1 MKLLRRKGDKS
12 PGGKPR
18 PVDSEE
24 NGPLITHRLTMGLTR
39 AEKLSLMLA
48 SSRAARAVEVADLL
62 GGMYLYDWDRLSKF
76 WPDAMHDATESLLRR
91 ICRIS
96 PQRWHYWIELYDSQR
111 QAGGRLRSW
120 RALQRLAL
128 MREDEPAKKKPLPQ
142 SAALRA
148 IFAQAERL
156 APFRDFVGEKR
167 IPVLTTECVLLCIVR
182 NSVSIGSELSRKL
195 LETDLDIV
203 KLERAA
209 LTPSRPPLR

>member
-18 PVDSEE
+18 SAGAEE
-24 NGPLITHRLTMGLTR
+24 TDPLVTHRLTMSLTR
-39 AEKLSLMLA
+39 AQKLAFMLA
-48 SSRAARAVEVADLL
+48 NSRAARAVEVADLL
-62 GGMYLYDWDRLSKF
+62 GGMYLYDWDRLSKY
-76 WPDAMHDATESLLRR
+76 WPVAMHDATESLLRR

-128 MREDEPAKKKPLPQ
+128 MRKEEPATKKPLPN

-148 IFAQAERL
+148 IIEHAERL
-156 APFRDFVGEKR
+156 APFRDFVGERR

-182 NSVSIGSELSRKL
+182 NSISSGSELSRKL
-195 LETDLDIV
+195 LETGLDIV

-209 LTPSRPPLR
+209 LAPSRPPLR